1 MTNAENKIDR
11 INGLNS
17 IILQPK
23 TKLTINFA
31 NPGMESDTFHQTKT
45 FFFSFQVKRNMQN
58 FIEVSSDYAR
68 NPVFL
73 NFPPIDPRE
82 NYFSKSLF
90 TLSTTDSALP
100 QISLGVFDFTKEMTD
115 VVYIQYTYDHKFDRN
130 ESVKIGINFQS
141 WYKTKVGGGNIDDH
155 QGGVKTKITF
165 IRNYIYDQVFTHP
178 GMIRFRN
185 EQFIIKNELPLGGDN

>member
-31 NPGMESDTFHQTKT
+31 NRGMESDTFHQTKT

-73 NFPPIDPRE
+73 NFPPVNPKE

-141 WYKTKVGGGNIDDH
+141 WYKTKAGGGSIDDH

-165 IRNYIYDQVFTHP
+165 IRNYIYDQVFTHS